1 MYSYT
6 PKINLKKE
14 FDESLSAEDIFN
26 KIKLTG
32 EGYEVL
38 SADTK
43 VIPYFDYDY
52 LYNTEEERADAFSED
67 LKRVQTEIQD
77 CYPEGKLIIF
87 TSNGIDLDK
96 KKFEDNRP
104 ELLSAELAKTRTNKR
119 TIAKLSIPI
128 AYYKNSINVIV
139 RGAGYFDSNQ
149 AIVVPKNGT
158 FDKNVYKKYQLI
170 RAPFASKLDHNRP
183 KHLYSYKGN
192 LVIRDIISFEDNNRE
207 LCPFDQ
213 LLISN
218 VNGELPYKTIQKQKK
233 QEQEIEEPSEESYDD
248 CVLID
253 SGSDVSDDSDDDSDD
268 KKTGSKSES
277 DQETSRS
284 IPVFKTPKHLKYLLL
299 CLKIDRI
306 DSRDPWLLLM
316 RVCKNIMK
324 TFTDDDDITKAKN
337 IIHTHMEQTPDKYK
351 FDEVESFLTKEDE
364 IVEEPVSWGTLVK
377 MAKEDNTRHYE
388 KLLKTAK
395 KVKDDDIFN
404 TDRINNLA
412 IESRKYYWSDYS
424 LFAGKKFKTPD
435 EILKYMI
442 DTTYKIM
449 NGGSPYFITMNRTFK
464 EFAKKKDSIYRT
476 MEFNYEYKTL
486 ISSPFNKS
494 LKNYCVFE
502 LRGTKY
508 DLVDF
513 SEEFFQK
520 YHFMGAEMLPYAGL
534 ADPFKEFNIESK
546 MDYKILNR
554 FEGFRMAKY
563 QLAPSDKIP
572 TCHLM
577 LAHIKNVICRDD
589 KSDDESNL
597 KLYDY
602 VIGWL
607 VWLIQK
613 PDLKHE
619 TCLLLQ
625 GIEGCGKNMFIEF
638 VKRVIGEK
646 ICFDTYN
653 IKDIIGDFNA
663 LLSGKLLIIGDEL
676 VGYAGFKKSD
686 FIKGMLTSPNISITK
701 KGVDTIA
708 EKSFQRYIFTTNNE
722 ETLRISNNDR
732 RICIVGVSPSMV
744 GNREYFTKLM
754 EEMNDLNNIKCL
766 FEYLNTYDLTGYD
779 FRKAPETRLKTQ
791 TVNKQMD
798 PVYEWFID
806 YSQGLPPFSPD
817 TKSITIK
824 SSVVHESFIK
834 YTNNNSI
841 TKIGLSNKIKT
852 LFEESC
858 IYIRRNTGMMYIFDI
873 QKTNKMFMD
882 MMKNKET
889 IINIA
894 EKEEVKEAPKE
905 IVEQLT
911 SGLSNLKPR
920 TKAETDVLFSDDENE

>member
-38 SADTK
+38 SESTR

-52 LYNTEEERADAFSED
+52 LYNTEEERADAFPED
-67 LKRVQTEIQD
+67 LKRVETEIKE

-96 KKFEDNRP
+96 KNAEDKRP
-104 ELLSAELAKTRTNKR
+104 ELLIAEQAKSRPNKR
-119 TIAKLSIPI
+119 TIAKLSIPV

-139 RGAGYFDSNQ
+139 RGVGSFESNQ
-149 AIVVPKNGT
+149 YIVKPKNGT

-183 KHLYSYKGN
+183 KNIHCYPSGGYL
-192 LVIRDIISFEDNNRE
+192 DIISYEEEMSNVFEGE
-207 LCPFDQ
+207 PAQFIEFEK

-218 VNGELPYKTIQKQKK
+218 TIGECDYFAGIKLKAKIDKEDRLK
-233 QEQEIEEPSEESYDD
+233 EPT
-248 CVLID
+248 LID
-253 SGSDVSDDSDDDSDD
+253 VSLDNDDDDSDD
-268 KKTGSKSES
+268 SEDSETTRS
-277 DQETSRS
+277 DV
-284 IPVFKTPKHLKYLLL
+284 IPVFKTTKHLKHLLL

-306 DSRDPWLLLM
+306 DSMDPWLLLM

-324 TFTDDDDITKAKN
+324 TFTDADDITKTKN
-337 IIHTHMEQTPDKYK
+337 IIHKHMEQTPDKYK
-351 FDEVESFLTKEDE
+351 FDEVENFLTKDDE
-364 IVEEPVSWGTLVK
+364 IYDQLATWGTLGK
-377 MAKEDNTRHYE
+377 MAKEDNPRHYE
-388 KLLKTAK
+388 KILKLAK
-395 KVKDDDIFN
+395 KIKEDDIFN

-412 IESRKYYWSDYS
+412 REPRKYYWSDYN

-464 EFAKKKDSIYRT
+464 EFAKKQDSRYKT

-494 LKNYCVFE
+494 LKNYCIFE
-502 LRGTKY
+502 LQGKKY

-534 ADPFKEFNIESK
+534 DDPFKEFTVESK
-546 MDYKILNR
+546 LDYKILNR

-577 LAHIKNVICRDD
+577 LAHIKNVICQDD
-589 KSDDESNL
+589 KSDDSSNL

-607 VWLIQK
+607 AWLIQK

-732 RICIVGVSPSMV
+732 RICIVGVSSSMV

-766 FEYLNTYDLTGYD
+766 FDYLNTYDLTGYD
-779 FRKAPETRLKTQ
+779 FRKAPDTRLKTQ

-798 PVYEWFID
+798 PIYEWFID
-806 YSQGLPPFSPD
+806 YSQGLPPVSPD
-817 TKSITIK
+817 TKSITLK
-824 SSVVHESFIK
+824 SAVVHESFVK

-858 IYIRRNTGMMYIFDI
+858 IYMRKTSGMVYIFDI

-882 MMKNKET
+882 MMKNKEA
-889 IINIA
+889 IINVQEEVEEVVQI
-894 EKEEVKEAPKE
+894 KEEIKEAP
-905 IVEQLT
+905 LGC
-911 SGLSNLKPR
+911 GLPNLKLR
-920 TKAETDVLFSDDENE
+920 SKQETDLLFSDDEDEEM